1 MLCGRDVDQ
10 TTLCGRDAFIY
21 LPFHLCETRTLG
33 LSAVADLGGGRGG
46 IATPKILKDSILFF
60 LIDLKRMASVFTK
73 GETTLLLL

>member
-1 MLCGRDVDQ
+1 M
-10 TTLCGRDAFIY
+10 A
-21 LPFHLCETRTLG
+21 
-33 LSAVADLGGGRGG
+33 GGD